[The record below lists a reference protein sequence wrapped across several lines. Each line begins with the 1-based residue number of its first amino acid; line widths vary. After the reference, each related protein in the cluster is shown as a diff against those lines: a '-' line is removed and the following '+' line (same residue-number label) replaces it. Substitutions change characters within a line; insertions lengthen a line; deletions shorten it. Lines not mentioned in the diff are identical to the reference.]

1 MGDIRDNRRAAS
13 VCSPMS
19 DSPAPIGLV
28 AALQRELRD
37 LLAAMPDA
45 RPRTIGGREF
55 WHGTLEGHEV
65 VAVQSRVG
73 KVAAAATTAALI
85 SHYRVGAVVLTG
97 IAGGLA
103 PGVAVGDVVVSAE
116 LLQHD
121 LDGSPFFPR
130 WEVPLT
136 GVSRFPAD
144 AVLAERAAAAA
155 RAALADPLA
164 LFGEALVQEFS
175 LHAPTVH
182 TGLIVSGDRFVRTRE
197 DRDALCAALPDALAV
212 EMEGAAVAQVCHE
225 WGLPFVA
232 IRAISDR
239 ADEAAHGD
247 FSRFLSAVCAHYG
260 AAVVRRL
267 LAEMPRA
274 QGASRDGAT
283 RPNSSTSS

>member
-1 MGDIRDNRRAAS
+1 
-13 VCSPMS
+13 
-19 DSPAPIGLV
+19 PAPLGLV
-28 AALQRELRD
+28 AALRQELREL
-37 LLAAMPDA
+37 LELMPGA
-45 RPRTIGGREF
+45 QRRVIGNREF
-55 WHGTLEGHEV
+55 WLGELEGHAV

-73 KVAAAATTAALI
+73 KVAAAATTATLI
-85 SHYRVGAVVLTG
+85 AHYGVGAVVLTG
-97 IAGGLA
+97 IAGALA
-103 PGVAVGDVVVSAE
+103 PGVAVGDVVVSNE

-144 AVLAERAAAAA
+144 AALVERAAAAA

-164 LFGEALVQEFS
+164 LFDAQTVQALA

-182 TGLIVSGDRFVRTRE
+182 TGLIVSGDRFVRTRQDSE
-197 DRDALCAALPDALAV
+197 ALRAALPDALAV
-212 EMEGAAVAQVCHE
+212 EMEGAAIAQVCHE

-239 ADEAAHGD
+239 ADDDAHAD
-247 FSRFLSAVCAHYG
+247 FSRFLREVCARYG

-267 LAEMPRA
+267 LADSPPP
-274 QGASRDGAT
+274 ASARSPAF
-283 RPNSSTSS
+283 